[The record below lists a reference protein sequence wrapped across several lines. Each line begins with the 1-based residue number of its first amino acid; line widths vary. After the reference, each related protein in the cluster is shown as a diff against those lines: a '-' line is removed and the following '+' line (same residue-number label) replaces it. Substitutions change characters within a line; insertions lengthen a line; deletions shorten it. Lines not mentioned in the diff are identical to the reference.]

1 MVTQKSPP
9 ARNAAKTR
17 QKILDSVGRILAR
30 RGFARLGLRAIA
42 REAKVDKVLIY
53 RYFGGLPELLTAFAE
68 RSDFFPD
75 LDETLGAGEAERR
88 SLSAAAYSARALA
101 GTARALRA
109 RPLTQAVMR
118 WELAESN
125 ALTRRLG
132 DVREHRGLEVLS
144 ALPREGLRK
153 DLDLA
158 AVAAVLSAGL
168 IYLVLRAK
176 GADEWMGVP
185 IRSEEGWAR
194 LERATELLVRSV
206 IGEGKSA
213 ARPRSSS
220 RGGA

>member
-1 MVTQKSPP
+1 MVTNKRPRS
-9 ARNAAKTR
+9 RNAAQTR
-17 QKILDSVGRILAR
+17 EKILDSVGRILAH
-30 RGFARLGLRAIA
+30 RGFSRLGIRAIA

-68 RSDFFPD
+68 RSDFFPG
-75 LDETLGAGEAERR
+75 LDETLGADEAERR
-88 SLSAAAYSARALA
+88 SLNAAEYSARALS

-132 DVREHRGLEVLS
+132 DVRERRGLEVLA
-144 ALPREGLRK
+144 ALPREGLSR

-158 AVAAVLSAGL
+158 AVGGVLSAGL
-168 IYLVLRAK
+168 IYLVLRSK

-185 IRSEEGWAR
+185 IRTEEGWAR
-194 LERATELLVRSV
+194 LERAAELLVRTV
-206 IGEGKSA
+206 VAEGGK
-213 ARPRSSS
+213 ARGPRSSTK
-220 RGGA
+220 GGP